1 MGDPNCELISV
12 ATQPPSD
19 SLPEKRAIL
28 LPENPVDLQTKI
40 YKSDEA
46 CAAFLFPFKNYLFD
60 PLVVKVSIFKITIS
74 FKINHYLK
82 NSHKQRNSLKISEN

>member
-60 PLVVKVSIFKITIS
+60 PLVVKVSVLKILNS
-74 FKINHYLK
+74 FKNNHNLK
-82 NSHKQRNSLKISEN
+82 KTVTSSTT